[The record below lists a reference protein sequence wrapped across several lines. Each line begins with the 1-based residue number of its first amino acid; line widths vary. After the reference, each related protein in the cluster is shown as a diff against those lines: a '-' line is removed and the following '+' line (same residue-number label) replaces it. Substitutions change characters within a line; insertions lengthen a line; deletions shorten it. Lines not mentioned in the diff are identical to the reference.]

1 MRLTRLRLRNFTAFS
16 DLDLEFGGSI
26 EVFVGA
32 NGAGKTHLM
41 KVGYAACDV
50 ARSGGDFAE
59 KLVRVFLPSGRSL
72 GRLVRRRRGINSAEV
87 AAGNGAQTLRTRFST
102 RTRKAESARTDG
114 AARWSDRNACA
125 VFIPVQEMLSH
136 SPGFGSLY
144 AAREIHFDET
154 CADILNRASLPFLP
168 GCRSSPDSGSAG
180 LRPAP
185 RSESVAC
192 PCVGRCC
199 ETRSR

>member
-16 DLDLEFGGSI
+16 DLDLEFGGGI

-102 RTRKAESARTDG
+102 RTRKAEAPGRDQRPCSPSAARTG
-114 AARWSDRNACA
+114 NSAIQIWLPSGVNC
-125 VFIPVQEMLSH
+125 PVRM
-136 SPGFGSLY
+136 
-144 AAREIHFDET
+144 
-154 CADILNRASLPFLP
+154 RAM
-168 GCRSSPDSGSAG
+168 G
-180 LRPAP
+180 
-185 RSESVAC
+185 
-192 PCVGRCC
+192 
-199 ETRSR
+199 